1 MMLAE
6 FSNLVGI
13 LGVILILWAYYLIQ
27 AHKVTAHSASYS
39 TLNIIGAILI
49 LFSLCFHFNLAS
61 VVIEICWILIS
72 IMGIAKS
79 LKQKSIQQKKIST

>member
-1 MMLAE
+1 MLEE

-13 LGVILILWAYYLIQ
+13 VGVILILWAYYLIQ
-27 AHKVTAHSASYS
+27 AHKVTAHSFSYS

-72 IMGIAKS
+72 IMGIVKS
-79 LKQKSIQQKKIST
+79 LKQKSKRQKKIST